1 MASGQSV
8 KVAPERTLPGE
19 KEWKRVKTDT
29 TRWTDLIPI
38 FGAWHFLFM
47 GMTKHGQ
54 KPTEDLSGWGLLT
67 AALPKGGEPEAA
79 PPQPRTISSLQQSHA
94 HQQSVSSESYW
105 FYFVPYPE
113 TKNLQA
119 PFGNLLRDNL
129 LQFLPLWMGPIS
141 SLSHK
146 REGRAI
152 HQPTCSKPPQFQTL
166 GTKQFP
172 SGCHFPII

>member
-1 MASGQSV
+1 MDRPHPNLRSLAFLIYGDD
-8 KVAPERTLPGE
+8 KVWPEAHRGLP
-19 KEWKRVKTDT
+19 
-29 TRWTDLIPI
+29 
-38 FGAWHFLFM
+38 
-47 GMTKHGQ
+47 
-54 KPTEDLSGWGLLT
+54 GWGLLT

-152 HQPTCSKPPQFQTL
+152 HQPTRSKPPQFQKLL
-166 GTKQFP
+166 GQRNFSQAVTFL
-172 SGCHFPII
+172 SFEC

>member
-1 MASGQSV
+1 
-8 KVAPERTLPGE
+8 
-19 KEWKRVKTDT
+19 
-29 TRWTDLIPI
+29 
-38 FGAWHFLFM
+38 M

-119 PFGNLLRDNL
+119 PFGNLLREICSNFSRCGWGPFPL
-129 LQFLPLWMGPIS
+129 SVISGKGGQFISPLVLSLHSFRDSWDKAIS
-141 SLSHK
+141 LRLSLSCHLNVNPFLHTELK
-146 REGRAI
+146 LTASLTHI
-152 HQPTCSKPPQFQTL
+152 LTQCDASVFLSL
-166 GTKQFP
+166 GQALFLI
-172 SGCHFPII
+172 S